1 MTGIILSIGDELVLG
16 QTIDTNSAWLSQ
28 QLAAIGCII
37 LRHLT
42 IGDDQLQIESAI
54 RESAQLSDI
63 VLISG
68 GIGPTED
75 DLTRQA
81 LASVMNEPLEPNAV
95 WLTELEKFFAQRG
108 RPMPPINRIQAMIP
122 RGAAMIFNHAGTA
135 AGMNAT
141 LKRSDGKLCDVYVMP
156 GVPKEMKKM
165 FQMSVRPELQ
175 ARSGGAVIL
184 SRTLHTFG
192 LGESAIAERLGPLMH
207 RDRNPSV
214 GTTVAAGVVSLRIN
228 ARFDSMQRASDELA
242 RIENECRSAL
252 GDLIYGQDE
261 QTLQDVVA
269 TRLFEINAKLPAGT
283 DPYTVTTAE
292 SCTGGLL
299 AKMLTDL
306 SGSSAYFHRG
316 FVTYSNEAKAALL
329 GVDSQL
335 IGHHGAVSEEVAKA
349 MALGALSR
357 AQAKAALAI
366 SGIAGPTGGTPT
378 KPVGTVCIAIAT
390 LDDRRFI
397 PSPGTPG
404 EGQGG
409 GSPSTREESS
419 STPSPALPRNTGGGR
434 EARAVPHAHARTF
447 LFPGDR
453 EMIRDRSAKMALTM
467 LRFHLLGKRMPF

>member
-1 MTGIILSIGDELVLG
+1 MSRLMTGIILSIGDELVLG

-28 QLAAIGCII
+28 QLAAIGCTI

-42 IGDDQLQIESAI
+42 IGDDQLQIESAL
-54 RESAQLSDI
+54 RESAQLSDV

-81 LASVMNEPLEPNAV
+81 LASVMNEPLEPNSI
-95 WLTELEKFFAQRG
+95 WLAELEKFFAQRG

-122 RGAAMIFNHAGTA
+122 RGATMIFNHAGTA
-135 AGMNAT
+135 AGIKAT
-141 LKRSDGKLCDVYVMP
+141 LVRKDGKTCDVYVMP

-165 FQMSVRPELQ
+165 FQTSVLPELS
-175 ARSGGAVIL
+175 ARSGGAVIF

-214 GTTVAAGVVSLRIN
+214 GTTVSAGVVSLRIN
-228 ARFDSMQRASDELA
+228 ARFESMQRATDELA
-242 RIENECRSAL
+242 RTENECRSAL

-269 TRLFEINAKLPAGT
+269 SQLFQINAKLSSNAA
-283 DPYTVTTAE
+283 PYTVTTAE

-306 SGSSAYFHRG
+306 SGSSGYFHRG
-316 FVTYSNEAKAALL
+316 FVTYSNQAKSEML
-329 GVDSQL
+329 GVDPEL
-335 IGHHGAVSEEVAKA
+335 IGQHGAVSEEVAKA
-349 MALGALSR
+349 MALGALDR
-357 AQAKAALAI
+357 AEAKAALAI

-378 KPVGTVCIAIAT
+378 KPVGTVCIALAT
-390 LDDRRFI
+390 LD
-397 PSPGTPG
+397 
-404 EGQGG
+404 
-409 GSPSTREESS
+409 SS
-419 STPSPALPRNTGGGR
+419 
-434 EARAVPHAHARTF
+434 VPQVHARTF

-453 EMIRDRSAKMALTM
+453 DMIRDRSAKMALTM
-467 LRFHLLGKRMPF
+467 LRFHLLGKPMPF